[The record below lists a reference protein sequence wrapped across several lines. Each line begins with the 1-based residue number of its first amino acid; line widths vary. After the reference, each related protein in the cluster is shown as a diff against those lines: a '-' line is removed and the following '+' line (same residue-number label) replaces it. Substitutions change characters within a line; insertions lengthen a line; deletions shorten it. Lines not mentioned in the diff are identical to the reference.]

1 MESVLLASTLLSLG
15 LLGHSEPAAADA
27 DGFRVAVSP
36 RRPTAGHRSPLIGAH
51 GAWFTSDD
59 AACRRWPAI
68 AVRVVRSS
76 RHAWG
81 GAAQCLS

>member
-36 RRPTAGHRSPLIGAH
+36 RRPTAGHRSPLIGAQ

-68 AVRVVRSS
+68 AVRVVRWS

>member
-1 MESVLLASTLLSLG
+1 MKYVLLASTLLSLG
-15 LLGHSEPAAADA
+15 LLGHSEPAAAGA
-27 DGFRVAVSP
+27 DGFRVAVSA

-51 GAWFTSDD
+51 AACFTSYD

-68 AVRVVRSS
+68 AVRVVRWS

>member
-36 RRPTAGHRSPLIGAH
+36 RRPTAGHRSPLIGAQ

-81 GAAQCLS
+81 GAAQWLS